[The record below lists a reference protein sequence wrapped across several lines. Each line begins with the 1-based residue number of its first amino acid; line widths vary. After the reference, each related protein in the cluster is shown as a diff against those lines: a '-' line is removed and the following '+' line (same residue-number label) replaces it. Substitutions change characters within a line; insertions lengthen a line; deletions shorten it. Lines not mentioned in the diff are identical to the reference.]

1 MIGILDS
8 GLGGLTVVKKVFNAL
23 PEYQILYYGDTA
35 NGPYGNKSKEII
47 QKYAFEGVKFL
58 TKHGA
63 KIIIIACNTTSAAA
77 LDSLTKEFRIIFFGA
92 INPGV
97 RKAVQITKDKKI
109 GVIGTRM
116 TIHSNVYQNAIK
128 AIDAQISVFAKS
140 APLLVPLIEE
150 SWIKKPEA
158 NRIIKNYLYP
168 IKLKQ
173 VDSLILGCNYY
184 PVIKKNIQSKIGKK
198 VKLIDPGDEVVNDV
212 KMFLEQNP
220 EIEKSLVKGS
230 AHKFFV
236 SDLTPKYQYLAGY
249 LLGQKIKLI
258 QA

>member
-8 GLGGLTVVKKVFNAL
+8 GLGGLTVVKKIFNVL

-35 NGPYGNKSKEII
+35 NSPYGNKSKELVR
-47 QKYAFEGVKFL
+47 KYAFEGVKFL
-58 TKHGA
+58 AKNGA
-63 KIIIIACNTTSAAA
+63 KIIIIGCNTTSAAA
-77 LDSLTKEFRIIFFGA
+77 LESLRKEFRIIFFGT

-97 RKAVQITKDKKI
+97 RKAVQITKSKKI

-116 TIHSNVYQNAIK
+116 TIHSKVYQEAIK
-128 AIDAQISVFAKS
+128 AIDSQISVFAKS

-150 SWIKKPEA
+150 SWLKKSVTS
-158 NRIIKNYLYP
+158 RIIKNYLYP
-168 IKLKQ
+168 IKSKQ

-184 PVIKKNIQSKIGKK
+184 PVIKKNIQLKMGKK

-220 EIEKSLVKGS
+220 EVEKSLVKGS
-230 AHKFFV
+230 AHMFFV
-236 SDLTPKYQYLAGY
+236 SDLTPKHQYLAGY
-249 LLGQKIKLI
+249 LLGQKINLL

>member
-1 MIGILDS
+1 MIGVLDS
-8 GLGGLTVVKKVFNAL
+8 GLGGLTVVKKVFNVL

-35 NGPYGNKSKEII
+35 NSPYGNKSKEIV
-47 QKYAFEGVKFL
+47 QKYAFAGVKFL
-58 TKHGA
+58 AQHGA

-77 LDSLTKEFRIIFFGA
+77 LDSLRKEFRIIFFGT

-97 RKAVQITKDKKI
+97 RKAVQTTKDKKI
-109 GVIGTRM
+109 GVIGTRL
-116 TIHSNVYQNAIK
+116 TIHSRVYQEAIK
-128 AIDAQISVFAKS
+128 SIDASISVFAKS

-150 SWIKKPEA
+150 SWLKKPVA
-158 NRIIKNYLYP
+158 SRIIKNYLYP
-168 IKLKQ
+168 IKSRQ

-184 PVIKKNIQSKIGKK
+184 PVIKKNIQLKIGQK
-198 VKLIDPGDEVVNDV
+198 VKLIDPGDELVSDV

-249 LLGQKIKLI
+249 LLGQKIKLL